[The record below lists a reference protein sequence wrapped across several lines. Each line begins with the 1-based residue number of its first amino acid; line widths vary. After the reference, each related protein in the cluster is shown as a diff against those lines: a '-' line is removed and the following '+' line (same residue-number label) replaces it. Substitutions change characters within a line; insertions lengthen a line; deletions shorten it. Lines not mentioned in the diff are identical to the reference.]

1 MEKIFAAF
9 LTDLSEAFDCLDHE
23 LLTATLNVCT
33 LNLPALRLIRDYL
46 PNIKQRTKIEST
58 YSTWME
64 TVFGVT
70 QGSILGPLLYNIFLA
85 DLFFIMSNIDIASY
99 ADDNTSNIVS
109 DNIDDLIKSIGQ
121 A

>member
-1 MEKIFAAF
+1 
-9 LTDLSEAFDCLDHE
+9 
-23 LLTATLNVCT
+23 
-33 LNLPALRLIRDYL
+33 
-46 PNIKQRTKIEST
+46 
-58 YSTWME
+58 ME